1 MCFVFFFLIVG
12 LYFLILAIIAQMLN
26 PTIEV
31 IILLEILT
39 IEEKPEIEIHIVTV
53 KTKVGK

>member
-1 MCFVFFFLIVG
+1 MCFVFFFLIIG

-39 IEEKPEIEIHIVTV
+39 KEEKPEIEIHIVTV

>member
-1 MCFVFFFLIVG
+1 
-12 LYFLILAIIAQMLN
+12 MLN

-53 KTKVGK
+53 KTKAGK

>member
-1 MCFVFFFLIVG
+1 
-12 LYFLILAIIAQMLN
+12 MLN

-39 IEEKPEIEIHIVTV
+39 KEEKPEIEIHIVTV

>member
-1 MCFVFFFLIVG
+1 
-12 LYFLILAIIAQMLN
+12 MLN

-39 IEEKPEIEIHIVTV
+39 IEEKSETEIHIVTV
-53 KTKVGK
+53 KTKVRK